1 MKVTIVTRKNVVGEP
16 LLTTMRSDV
25 CFTPESARET
35 LLNHF
40 LTSSRYGDI
49 DELLFTVEISPGT
62 WIGFY
67 PIKYRLQSNM
77 CYFGIYSTC
86 GPTFSAYAN
95 IVDLLQC
102 LNDEK
107 HTFAF
112 SKKQAE
118 WLKGKEV

>member
-1 MKVTIVTRKNVVGEP
+1 MKVQIVTRKNVVGKP

-40 LTSSRYGDI
+40 LTCSRYGDI
-49 DELLFTVEISPGT
+49 DDLSFTVEISNGT

-67 PIKYRLQSNM
+67 PVKYRLHSNM
-77 CYFGIYSTC
+77 CRFGICSTC
-86 GPTFSAYAN
+86 GPSFSAYAN
-95 IVDLLQC
+95 IIDLLQC

-107 HTFAF
+107 HAFAF
-112 SKKQAE
+112 AKKQVE
-118 WLKGKEV
+118 LLKGIEV